1 MIAGVMLFLLL
12 VSALIYAA
20 AWLGDAGL
28 RRLGRAT
35 RGVWLLAM
43 AAPFALLGAPLLF
56 SGPGGGAS
64 RGMGSGGVFDLAPL
78 VVDPTTTASSG
89 QTVALGLGLLWALS
103 SLVVAIALQRMHA
116 RLMRDREGW
125 GPGVVRGR
133 KVLLSARCGPAVAG
147 VLRPAIVL
155 PRWAVRLPPRELDFV
170 LLHEEEHLR
179 ARDTLVQA
187 VALGLVALA
196 PWNPFSWLHLRGL
209 RTAMEI
215 DCDRRVLRRAPQ
227 PEAYGGSLLA
237 VAARASGLSM
247 GLAAF
252 TEKRRSLETRIRAM
266 TDARTPWTIS
276 LSVVLVLVAVVLGVQ
291 ACYVDN
297 PTLIVNEEGE
307 DQEAIRPSG
316 RDGASTAVEIAD
328 PQEVSANPTFTP
340 FTVAPTIVNREE
352 VVAAMV
358 DAYPPLLR
366 DAGIGGTVIV
376 YFFINEDGVAED
388 TRVHESSGHEALD
401 RAAIEV
407 AEVYRFTPA
416 LNKSE
421 EVPVWVQ
428 FPITFQVK

>member
-1 MIAGVMLFLLL
+1 M
-12 VSALIYAA
+12 
-20 AWLGDAGL
+20 
-28 RRLGRAT
+28 
-35 RGVWLLAM
+35 
-43 AAPFALLGAPLLF
+43 
-56 SGPGGGAS
+56 
-64 RGMGSGGVFDLAPL
+64 
-78 VVDPTTTASSG
+78 
-89 QTVALGLGLLWALS
+89 
-103 SLVVAIALQRMHA
+103 
-116 RLMRDREGW
+116 
-125 GPGVVRGR
+125 
-133 KVLLSARCGPAVAG
+133 
-147 VLRPAIVL
+147 
-155 PRWAVRLPPRELDFV
+155 

-187 VALGLVALA
+187 VALGLVVLA

-227 PEAYGGSLLA
+227 PEAYGGSLLT

-297 PTLIVNEEGE
+297 PMVMVNEESE
-307 DQEAIRPSG
+307 DQEAIRPTG
-316 RDGASTAVEIAD
+316 RDESSPAVEVAD

-340 FTVAPTIVNREE
+340 FTVAPSIVNREE

-366 DAGIGGTVIV
+366 EAGIGGTVLV
-376 YFFINEDGVAED
+376 YFFINEEGVTED
-388 TRVHESSGHEALD
+388 TRIHESSGHQALD

-407 AEVYRFTPA
+407 ADVFRFTPA
-416 LNKSE
+416 RNGSE
-421 EVPVWVQ
+421 QVPVWVQ
-428 FPITFQVK
+428 FPITFQAD